1 MDINYIALTREATQV
16 SALTTRFVLLREE
29 ILDLEHARAFDFIF
43 VPFWLHHGNG
53 FGKT

>member
-43 VPFWLHHGNG
+43 GSRAMRGN
-53 FGKT
+53 FTMTLL